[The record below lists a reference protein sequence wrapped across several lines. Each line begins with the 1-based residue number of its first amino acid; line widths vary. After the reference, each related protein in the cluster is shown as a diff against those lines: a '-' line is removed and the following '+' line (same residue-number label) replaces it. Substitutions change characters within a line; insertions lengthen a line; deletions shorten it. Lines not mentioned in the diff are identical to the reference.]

1 MQISQP
7 RNEVPLTTTKK
18 NSHSVKHV
26 AVDVSFLFLWE
37 MYLPEVPLT
46 KEEYTCMS
54 NVALYVKLYVS
65 VGSVFAVK
73 YVFIEIVSKA
83 EE

>member
-18 NSHSVKHV
+18 NTHSVKHV
-26 AVDVSFLFLWE
+26 ALDVSFLFLWE

-46 KEEYTCMS
+46 EEYTCMS
-54 NVALYVKLYVS
+54 NTWYCMLSCMSLWEVYLL
-65 VGSVFAVK
+65 
-73 YVFIEIVSKA
+73 
-83 EE
+83 